1 MSTRAQAYAA
11 LRICYFN
18 GIIPLWRSPLL
29 IAAVFLT
36 PFSFRFFLKVNAPPS
51 LFP

>member
-1 MSTRAQAYAA
+1 MTFRTQAYAA

-18 GIIPLWRSPLL
+18 GILPLWRSPLL

-36 PFSFRFFLKVNAPPS
+36 PFSFLFLS
-51 LFP
+51 LIHI